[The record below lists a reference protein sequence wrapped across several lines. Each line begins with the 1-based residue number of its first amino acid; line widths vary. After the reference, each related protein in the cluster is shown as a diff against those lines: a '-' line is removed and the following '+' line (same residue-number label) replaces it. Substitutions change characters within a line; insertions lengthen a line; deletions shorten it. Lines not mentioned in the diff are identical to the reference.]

1 MQNINCVYVLPPL
14 EEITFVVIPLTDQPT
29 DFLSHE
35 GAAIT
40 LIVHVSPESKF
51 IFKNVWKRPLNC
63 ISKQKNLHYHWRL

>member
-1 MQNINCVYVLPPL
+1 MQRINYVYEFPPL

-40 LIVHVSPESKF
+40 LIVHVSSESKF
-51 IFKNVWKRPLNC
+51 IFKNV
-63 ISKQKNLHYHWRL
+63 